1 MPDNEHSCS
10 DPKRPDWKKKEKIC
24 LTSITFSDFN
34 PIKVKQKQREEHIPE
49 QVCGAYEQ
57 WMGLKQIILEQLN
70 YYSSTGQRK
79 YSILQVSRMIGISEP
94 TTRKRI
100 KEVLLLLISPIQSDI
115 QKSNTVY
122 RMIFGKITIS
132 YHDLRQGALI
142 AGLKLITSP
151 SAFFNIV
158 KNNQSISRQKVEV
171 ECKHKHLSLRTI
183 SRVKEA
189 SRICK
194 TCADIEWQKSVKK
207 LNLDKEISFN
217 HILDLAQDRN
227 LEAVSFTN
235 PDLPLTQIE
244 FHNLKQANVF
254 LNKRNRD
261 IVFTWKHKDCG
272 RIFDSRYRNIQEA
285 LSHCPYCNTNV
296 DQKITHYISELIF
309 SKYISSSSKKF
320 ESEKKLKDILAIE
333 GYENLLELGM
343 KSIKDKYRNRI
354 KIDCFAVLNIN
365 GREIKLSIEHDGAQ
379 HDKREKIGV
388 QATIGISKINGTPLT
403 YKKAKNR
410 WKAQCKRDDGL
421 RDLFDI
427 LKRSDYFLIQVPYTV
442 KGNARYEFIINEFER
457 QTGETVNFNL
467 AKAPDWKSLLKIL

>member
-1 MPDNEHSCS
+1 MPDDEYSCS
-10 DPKRPDWKKKEKIC
+10 DTKHPNWRKKDKIC
-24 LTSITFSDFN
+24 LTPVTFSDFN
-34 PIKVKQKQREEHIPE
+34 LINIKQKQEGEPTSEI
-49 QVCGAYEQ
+49 VCGAFEQ
-57 WMGLKQIILEQLN
+57 SMGLKQIILEQLN

-79 YSILQVSRMIGISEP
+79 YSILQVSTMIGISEP

-171 ECKHKHLSLRTI
+171 ECKRKHLSLRTI

-189 SRICK
+189 SRKCK
-194 TCADIEWQKSVKK
+194 ICADNKWQESANK
-207 LNLDKEISFN
+207 LNLSREISFN
-217 HILDLAQDRN
+217 KILDLAQDRN
-227 LEAVSFTN
+227 LEVVSFTT
-235 PDLPLTQIE
+235 PDLPLTQTE
-244 FHNLKQANVF
+244 FHNLKQANAL

-261 IVFTWKHKDCG
+261 IVLSWKHKDCN
-272 RIFDSRYRNIQEA
+272 RTFNSKFRNIQEA
-285 LSHCPYCNTNV
+285 TSHCPYCNANV
-296 DQKITHYISELIF
+296 DQKITHNIAELIF
-309 SKYISSSSKKF
+309 SRYISSSTGF
-320 ESEKKLKDILAIE
+320 ESEKKLTDILAIE

-388 QATIGISKINGTPLT
+388 QATIGISKINGIPLT
-403 YKKAKNR
+403 YKKAKDR
-410 WKAQCKRDDGL
+410 WKAQLKRDDGL

-427 LKRSDYFLIQVPYTV
+427 LKSSDYFLIQVPYTV

-467 AKAPDWKSLLKIL
+467 AKAPDWRSLLKIL